1 VPLALALRWAAAWLL
16 LALAVVCLLAMQG
29 VFGYPEDEA
38 AALLQAKAW
47 FGALAASFGAFVLAR
62 AGASGP
68 WLRRVSLGL
77 FALLATVT
85 ALFVAWVLI
94 AKPPFG

>member
-1 VPLALALRWAAAWLL
+1 LLALALGS
-16 LALAVVCLLAMQG
+16 LLAMRG
-29 VFGYPEDEA
+29 VFGYPEGEA
-38 AALLQAKAW
+38 AALLQTKAW
-47 FGALAASFGAFVLAR
+47 FGALVASFVATLLAR

-68 WLRRVSLGL
+68 WLRWLSLGL
-77 FALLATVT
+77 FALLATMT